1 MVCLSSCISQLEGNP
16 LAEAESI
23 MVAISRFVSIYK
35 TGNLSF
41 LLSLNRQVASL
52 YSLMGAEL

>member
-1 MVCLSSCISQLEGNP
+1 LEEADSITVVISLF
-16 LAEAESI
+16 A
-23 MVAISRFVSIYK
+23 SIYK
-35 TGNLSF
+35 IRNLSF